1 MRAAALLNCEIH
13 YNMYRIIYI
22 IVKIFPLLNLIPN
35 VAPLYSYNFDK
46 KELEFT
52 LYGAVSSK
60 VASFIDKCC
69 FFYFKDFLLH
79 IPKF

>member
-13 YNMYRIIYI
+13 YNMYRIIYTI
-22 IVKIFPLLNLIPN
+22 IKIFPLLNLIPN

-52 LYGAVSSK
+52 LYGVFSK